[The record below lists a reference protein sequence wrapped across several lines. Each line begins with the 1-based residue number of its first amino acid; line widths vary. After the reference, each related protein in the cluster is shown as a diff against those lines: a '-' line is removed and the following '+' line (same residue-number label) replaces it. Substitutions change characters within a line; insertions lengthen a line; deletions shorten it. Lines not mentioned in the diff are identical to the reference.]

1 MLTAGFD
8 PVSQQVDGAIVG
20 GKKKRSRPSKQ
31 ARRGRLQIMNAAQSE
46 APVVASIIY
55 PIQPGQNV
63 PKKKKN
69 KSRMPVMFCRPG
81 VPKIPSDKV
90 DAVSNKN
97 E

>member
-1 MLTAGFD
+1 
-8 PVSQQVDGAIVG
+8 
-20 GKKKRSRPSKQ
+20 
-31 ARRGRLQIMNAAQSE
+31 
-46 APVVASIIY
+46 VVASIIY